1 MDWVRYR
8 IGMIGV
14 GLGLLG
20 LMGCWRVTSE
30 QSAIASPRP
39 AIVQERPAMQQPNR
53 KPNVQSTKVAQ
64 AVNPELVNANTRF
77 GFKLYSQILKQDNGK
92 NVFVSPSSVAI
103 ALAMAYNGAQGTTQ
117 QAMAKAMELQGLSL
131 SELNQANATLRSL
144 LENPD
149 QQVQLSIANSL
160 WARQNVPFKPDFLER
175 NRQFYNAK
183 VTELDFRDPTAPDTI
198 NAWVEQNT
206 QGKIDQIIDE
216 LQPDDVL
223 VLINAIYFKGD
234 WTKQFDKAATA
245 DKPFNLLN
253 GGQKQHPIMSQ
264 TGEYRYYETDQ
275 FQAVSLPYGKRRVSM
290 YVFLPKKNSSLADF
304 QKQLTA
310 DNWQQWMDQFRRRP
324 GSIELPRFK
333 LEYDIE
339 LNQALSA
346 LGMDVAFSRQANFTA
361 LSSVPTQI
369 DQVKHKTFVEVNEEG
384 TEAAAATSIGIRATS
399 IELPVEPFQL
409 KVDRPFFCAIRDDQ
423 TGTILFMGSIVEPK

>member
-1 MDWVRYR
+1 
-8 IGMIGV
+8 
-14 GLGLLG
+14 
-20 LMGCWRVTSE
+20 
-30 QSAIASPRP
+30 
-39 AIVQERPAMQQPNR
+39 MQQPTR
-53 KPNVQSTKVAQ
+53 KPSPPPTQVVQ

-77 GFKLYSQILKQDNGK
+77 GFKLYSEILKQDSGK

-103 ALAMAYNGAQGTTQ
+103 ALAMAYNGAQGETQ
-117 QAMAKAMELQGLSL
+117 QAMAKTLELQGLSL
-131 SELNQANATLRSL
+131 SDLNQANANLRSL

-149 QQVQLSIANSL
+149 QQVQLSISNSL
-160 WARQNVPFKPDFLER
+160 WTRQDVPLKPDFLQR

-183 VTELDFRDPTAPDTI
+183 VTELDFRDPAAPNTI
-198 NAWVEQNT
+198 NTWVKQNT
-206 QGKIDQIIDE
+206 RGKIDQIVDE
-216 LQPDDVL
+216 LKPDDVL

-234 WTKQFDKAATA
+234 WTKQFNKAATA
-245 DKPFNLLN
+245 DKPFNLLD
-253 GGQKQHPIMSQ
+253 GSQKRHPTMSQ

-290 YVFLPKKNSSLADF
+290 YVFLPKQTSSLADF
-304 QKQLTA
+304 QQQLTA

-324 GSIELPRFK
+324 GSVELPRFK
-333 LEYDIE
+333 LEYNIE
-339 LNQALSA
+339 LNRALSA
-346 LGMDVAFSRQANFTA
+346 LGMEVAFSRQADFTA

-384 TEAAAATSIGIRATS
+384 TEAAAVTSIGIRATS

-409 KVDRPFFCAIRDDQ
+409 KVDQPFFCAIRDDQ